1 MKSWMYATA
10 LGLGMVL
17 LSGCASLNDDTT
29 ISLASDTYF
38 DTGSADVKDSA
49 RSELQS
55 VANRIK
61 INQLTITGI
70 RIEGNTD
77 SVGDP
82 AYNLDL
88 SKRRALAV
96 VNELVNNGIS
106 ANMMTAYGNGE
117 TKPVASNN
125 TDSGRAANRRVD
137 IIIKGRLLF

>member
-1 MKSWMYATA
+1 MKSWMYVTA
-10 LGLGMVL
+10 LGMVL

-38 DTGSADVKDSA
+38 DTGSADVKNSA

-106 ANMMTAYGNGE
+106 ANMMTAHGNGE
-117 TKPVASNN
+117 TKPVAANN